1 MGWFAGSGPPFF
13 KLVRYF
19 NEDGD
24 ANCTCVHPEN
34 ADQLVNLH
42 YLFFGRAVLKCIFY
56 VDPQSGFVEMSSSGI
71 YCDID
76 KFLHFWFEYTVRPW
90 NGREVQIGL
99 EKMWVRP
106 IKTTFANQL
115 MKKSVRS
122 YFSDNIDASLGQ
134 LVTYSVALA
143 ENVVLVT
150 HIFPDKDTL
159 DAFEKTMKPQRESN

>member
-1 MGWFAGSGPPFF
+1 
-13 KLVRYF
+13 
-19 NEDGD
+19 
-24 ANCTCVHPEN
+24 
-34 ADQLVNLH
+34 
-42 YLFFGRAVLKCIFY
+42 
-56 VDPQSGFVEMSSSGI
+56 
-71 YCDID
+71 
-76 KFLHFWFEYTVRPW
+76 
-90 NGREVQIGL
+90 
-99 EKMWVRP
+99 MWVRP